1 MHILI
6 HDIILNVKLGKTTG
20 GDILTK
26 TGVTGKLLI
35 GVTIYF
41 LPSKTIKQILDQ
53 TEEQDKRHTESCG
66 LLLTG

>member
-1 MHILI
+1 MHIMHILI

-26 TGVTGKLLI
+26 TGVKGKLLI

-41 LPSKTIKQILDQ
+41 LPSKNHQ
-53 TEEQDKRHTESCG
+53 TNT
-66 LLLTG
+66 

>member
-20 GDILTK
+20 GDMLTK

-41 LPSKTIKQILDQ
+41 LPSKNHQ
-53 TEEQDKRHTESCG
+53 TNTWSNWRTR
-66 LLLTG
+66 